1 MENQYIVRRENTLW
15 LEGIRVKT
23 TKIMFIVVFVL
34 ALFVFS
40 GLVYAFD
47 ETSLSAYPIF
57 SSQTLNVGS
66 TVTVRITVQSNVD
79 EELQISH
86 IGVNFDWM
94 DPSGFYGPD
103 LSSNPA
109 VVPNNGTYT
118 TPPFIVQIPSNV
130 TVGTHTYYVG
140 VDGMETSS
148 QNEFYW
154 NSTLA
159 TIMVLPANTTGT
171 TPIITKSPTGGGGG
185 GQTTTSS
192 ISPLTLIIY
201 IAVVAIVV
209 VVVLALIV
217 MVVQKKRKP
226 KPSTTA
232 PAAPADEQPEK
243 PDKEQN
249 KKEEKDSF
257 DAQI

>member
-1 MENQYIVRRENTLW
+1 
-15 LEGIRVKT
+15 VKT

-118 TPPFIVQIPSNV
+118 TPPFIVQIPTNV
-130 TVGTHTYYVG
+130 TVGEHTYYVG
-140 VDGMETSS
+140 VDGIETSN
-148 QNEFYW
+148 QNEFFW
-154 NSTLA
+154 NSTVA

-171 TPIITKSPTGGGGG
+171 TSTITISPTGGGG

-192 ISPLTLIIY
+192 TSPLTLIIY
-201 IAVVAIVV
+201 LAVAAIVV

-217 MVVQKKRKP
+217 MVVQKKSKP
-226 KPSTTA
+226 KPSA
-232 PAAPADEQPEK
+232 PATAAPADEQPKK
-243 PDKEQN
+243 PDEEQN
-249 KKEEKDSF
+249 KKEQKDNF

>member
-1 MENQYIVRRENTLW
+1 M
-15 LEGIRVKT
+15 KT
-23 TKIMFIVVFVL
+23 TKIMFIVVFAL

-47 ETSLSAYPIF
+47 ESSLRAYPIF
-57 SSQTLNVGS
+57 SSQTPNIGS

-109 VVPNNGTYT
+109 VVPSNGTYT
-118 TPPFIVQIPSNV
+118 TPPFLVQVPTNV
-130 TVGTHTYYVG
+130 TVGTHNYYVG
-140 VDGMETSS
+140 VDGIESS
-148 QNEFYW
+148 NQNEFYW
-154 NSTLA
+154 NSTVT
-159 TIMVLPANTTGT
+159 TIMVLPANTTGI
-171 TPIITKSPTGGGGG
+171 TPTITISPTGGGGG
-185 GQTTTSS
+185 QTNTGST
-192 ISPLTLIIY
+192 SPLNLIIY
-201 IAVVAIVV
+201 FAVAAIVV

-226 KPSTTA
+226 KSSSPVPSW
-232 PAAPADEQPEK
+232 PCR
-243 PDKEQN
+243 
-249 KKEEKDSF
+249 
-257 DAQI
+257 

>member
-1 MENQYIVRRENTLW
+1 M
-15 LEGIRVKT
+15 KT
-23 TKIMFIVVFVL
+23 TKIMFIVVLVL

-47 ETSLSAYPIF
+47 ETSLTAYPIF

-118 TPPFIVQIPSNV
+118 TPPFIVQIPTNV

-140 VDGMETSS
+140 VDGIESS
-148 QNEFYW
+148 NQNEFYW
-154 NSTLA
+154 NSTVA
-159 TIMVLPANTTGT
+159 SIMVLPANTTGI
-171 TPIITKSPTGGGGG
+171 TPTITISPTGGGGG
-185 GQTTTSS
+185 STTTGST
-192 ISPLTLIIY
+192 SPLNLIIY
-201 IAVVAIVV
+201 LAVAAIVV

-217 MVVQKKRKP
+217 MVVQKKRKS
-226 KPSTTA
+226 KPST
-232 PAAPADEQPEK
+232 PAQVASADGQPKK
-243 PDKEQN
+243 PDEEQK

>member
-47 ETSLSAYPIF
+47 ETSLTAYPIF

-118 TPPFIVQIPSNV
+118 TPPFIVQIPTNV
-130 TVGTHTYYVG
+130 TVGAHTYYVG
-140 VDGMETSS
+140 VDGIESS
-148 QNEFYW
+148 NQNEFYW
-154 NSTLA
+154 NSTVA
-159 TIMVLPANTTGT
+159 TIQVLPANTTGT
-171 TPIITKSPTGGGGG
+171 TPIITTSPIGGGG

-192 ISPLTLIIY
+192 TSPLTLIIY
-201 IAVVAIVV
+201 LAVAAIVV

-217 MVVQKKRKP
+217 MLVQKNRKP
-226 KPSTTA
+226 KPATHAPVA
-232 PAAPADEQPEK
+232 PAYEQPKK
-243 PDKEQN
+243 PDEEQN
-249 KKEEKDSF
+249 KKEEKDNF